1 MKAINSS
8 KYILLI
14 SALFLAACSANQPTD
29 QIDEKEAKV
38 LVRTTNTKVSTV
50 EQELEFTGNVEP
62 FKQNHISSSTPSR
75 IEKIYVEVGDMVKK
89 GQILVQMDRTMFA
102 QMKAQLDNLERDYAR
117 LDTLF
122 RAGSVPQQQVDQVK
136 TQLDVLRTSFQ
147 NASENTQLRSPI
159 DGIITGRYYNDGEMY
174 SMTPS
179 MTGRPAVVS
188 VMQIQPVKVLINVPE
203 MYFPRVKPGMES
215 TITLDIY
222 PNKEFKGKVH
232 LVHPTIDPLTKTFT
246 AEVEIP
252 NNQMLIRP
260 GMFAR
265 VKFGLGEMERVLVPD
280 LAVQRQAGTN
290 ERFVFVVEEN
300 RAVRK
305 PITIGRRVDDN
316 FEVISG
322 LEANQKVVVAG
333 QTRLLDGSEV
343 EVE

>member
-1 MKAINSS
+1 MKAINFL

-14 SALFLAACSANQPTD
+14 SVLFLAACSANQPSD
-29 QIDEKEAKV
+29 QADEKEAKV

-62 FKQNHISSSTPSR
+62 FKQNHISSSAPSR
-75 IEKIYVEVGDMVKK
+75 IEKIFVEVGDMVKK
-89 GQILVQMDRTMFA
+89 DQLLVQMDRTMFA
-102 QMKAQLDNLERDYAR
+102 QMKSQLDNLERDYAR
-117 LDTLF
+117 LDTLYK
-122 RAGSVPQQQVDQVK
+122 AGSVPQQQVDQVK
-136 TQLDVLRTSFQ
+136 TQLDVLRTSLQ

-159 DGIITGRYYNDGEMY
+159 DGVITGRYYNDGEMY

-179 MTGRPAVVS
+179 MTGRPAIVS
-188 VMQIQPVKVLINVPE
+188 VMQIQPVKILVNVPE

-252 NNQMLIRP
+252 NQQMLIRP

-290 ERFVFVVEEN
+290 ERFVFVVEDN

-305 PITIGRRVDDN
+305 TISIGRRIDN
-316 FEVISG
+316 SYEILSG
-322 LEANQKVVVAG
+322 LEANQKVVIAG

-343 EVE
+343 ELE

>member
-1 MKAINSS
+1 MKTLQSS
-8 KYILLI
+8 KYILLL
-14 SALFLAACSANQPTD
+14 SVLFLAACSSNKSTD
-29 QIDEKEAKV
+29 QVDDKEAKV
-38 LVRTTNTKVSTV
+38 LVRTTSTKVSTI
-50 EQELEFTGNVEP
+50 EQELDFTGNVEP

-89 GQILVQMDRTMFA
+89 GQLLVQMDRTMFA
-102 QMKAQLDNLERDYAR
+102 QMKSQLDNLERDYAR

-159 DGIITGRYYNDGEMY
+159 NGVITGRYYNDGEMY

-179 MTGRPAVVS
+179 ITGRPAIVS
-188 VMQIQPVKVLINVPE
+188 VMQIQPVKILVNVPE

-215 TITLDIY
+215 IITLDLY
-222 PNKEFKGKVH
+222 PNKEFKGKVY

-252 NNQMLIRP
+252 NQQMLIRP

-265 VKFGLGEMERVLVPD
+265 VMFGLGEMERVLVPD
-280 LAVQRQAGTN
+280 MAIQRQAGTN
-290 ERFVFVVEEN
+290 ERFVFVVEDN

-305 PITIGRRVDDN
+305 SINIGRRIDDSY
-316 FEVISG
+316 EVLSG
-322 LEANQKVVVAG
+322 LEANQKVVIAG

-343 EVE
+343 EVQ

>member
-305 PITIGRRVDDN
+305 PITIGRRVDDS
-316 FEVISG
+316 FEVLSG